1 MKQFYLDPKAFLGG
15 VVYTDEQQE
24 LVHLSLL
31 AGNEVPL
38 YDSEFTINLFIIE
51 GKVQL
56 RLADGTVTLSARD
69 LVVLPPHLQHEML
82 IEEDAQILV
91 TKIK

>member
-15 VVYTDEQQE
+15 VVYSDEKQE
-24 LVHLSLL
+24 VVHLSLL

-38 YDSEFTINLFIIE
+38 YESEFTINLFVIE

-56 RLADGTVTLSARD
+56 QLSNGTVSLAARD
-69 LVVLPPHLQHEML
+69 LIVLPPKLQHEML
-82 IEEDAQILV
+82 IKEDAQILV

>member
-15 VVYTDEQQE
+15 VVYSDEKQE
-24 LVHLSLL
+24 VVHLSLL

-38 YDSEFTINLFIIE
+38 YESEFTINLFIIE

-56 RLADGTVTLSARD
+56 RLPDETVLLGVRD
-69 LVVLPPHLQHEML
+69 LIVLSPNLKHEML
-82 IEEDAQILV
+82 IEENAQILV